1 MSALRNRLQVAAGLL
16 CPWWVIRRQKR
27 IIDNLQTHAD
37 HLAGILTNPQVVG
50 MEVASQQ
57 LEIGLKG
64 PMCEYMAAMLGGLV
78 LGCPEAENYLELKL
92 ETPEGPFTVI
102 VTRPGGGKT
111 PHQLRQEAETEVARL
126 GELLAAAGD
135 GANVNSIKLGRLAL
149 AVIDHIGQRVAA
161 GERLT
166 IYQDRGYGTA
176 TLITSDGS
184 HTHVGDDTGK
194 NTQENLAML
203 ICGLFDQLVEG
214 RGLSWVDPRDREV
227 QP

>member
-1 MSALRNRLQVAAGLL
+1 VSTLRNRLIALL
-16 CPWWVIRRQKR
+16 CPWWVIRRQQR

-37 HLAGILTNPQVVG
+37 HLNGILTNPQVVG

-102 VTRPGGGKT
+102 VTRPGGGRS
-111 PHQLRQEAETEVARL
+111 PHQLRQEAEAELTRL
-126 GELLAAAGD
+126 RGLLAAAGA
-135 GANVNSIKLGRLAL
+135 GATPESLKLGRLAL
-149 AVIDHIGQRVAA
+149 AVINDIGKRAA
-161 GERLT
+161 NGEQLT
-166 IYQDRGYGTA
+166 IAPDFGYGTA
-176 TLITSDGS
+176 TLITGDGN
-184 HTHVGDDTGK
+184 HTHVGGDTGE

-203 ICGLFDQLVEG
+203 IVGLFDQLVEG
-214 RGLSWVDPRDREV
+214 QGLSWVDPRNREV

>member
-1 MSALRNRLQVAAGLL
+1 VSTLRNRLIALL
-16 CPWWVIRRQKR
+16 CPWWVIRRQQR

-37 HLAGILTNPQVVG
+37 HLNGILTNPQVVG

-102 VTRPGGGKT
+102 VTRPGGGRS
-111 PHQLRQEAETEVARL
+111 PHQLRQEAEAELARL
-126 GELLAAAGD
+126 RAAAGD
-135 GANVNSIKLGRLAL
+135 GATVESIKLGQLSL
-149 AVIDHIGQRVAA
+149 AVIDRIGQRAA
-161 GERLT
+161 NGERLT
-166 IYQDRGYGTA
+166 ICQDWGYGTA
-176 TLITSDGS
+176 TLITSDGN
-184 HTHVGDDTGK
+184 HTHVGGDTGE

-203 ICGLFDQLVEG
+203 ILGLYELLVEG
-214 RGLSWVDPRDREV
+214 QGLSWVDPRNREV